1 MTQAVEDGATVP
13 VYYES
18 RLIKLDLDAETMK
31 LLDQEYDKLAEEGA
45 SDEDLKRSKQENA
58 RLHALLRAPETI
70 DTLCRDLVQHYE
82 ECRKIISQEKP

>member
-1 MTQAVEDGATVP
+1 
-13 VYYES
+13 
-18 RLIKLDLDAETMK
+18 MK

-70 DTLCRDLVQHYE
+70 DTLCRDWYNIMKNVE
-82 ECRKIISQEKP
+82 KIISQEKPW

>member
-70 DTLCRDLVQHYE
+70 VSRLGTTL
-82 ECRKIISQEKP
+82 